1 MFKKRIKTEKEQ
13 CLIAALLSE
22 KSWENATKTYQGKE
36 FKIELSNLTLCIW
49 LFDEKKLQKQ
59 FLYSKQKIGK
69 IAQTLKSEDA
79 AIVEKNNR
87 DLANYI
93 NQIIHQYLQLELPK
107 KKSFLTQLKNNPLKD
122 KKID

>member
-1 MFKKRIKTEKEQ
+1 MLKKRIKTEKEQ
-13 CLIAALLSE
+13 CLISTLLSE

-36 FKIELSNLTLCIW
+36 FKIELSHLTLCIW

-93 NQIIHQYLQLELPK
+93 NQILHQYLQLELPK
-107 KKSFLTQLKNNPLKD
+107 KKSFLTQLKNNPLKN
-122 KKID
+122 KQ